1 MVCPKCK
8 EEGKKSTIS
17 SQGGTMSTL
26 MGNPT
31 WYDEDGNVHHHDTN
45 MSTTP
50 YICTNGHELIIKNS
64 VSCPSYPENC
74 DYHKPSEVKVVN
86 N

>member
-1 MVCPKCK
+1 MFCPVCK
-8 EEGKKSTIS
+8 EKGLKSTVGNY
-17 SQGGTMSTL
+17 GGTMTTL
-26 MGNPT
+26 VSNPT

-74 DYHKPSEVKVVN
+74 DYFKPTEVKVVN